1 MCTKMTLPKTEAAF
15 KGKKVSFSNTSF
27 LNDAR
32 IKKIQIC
39 FDRSEKGFSF
49 PHLIGSPF
57 IASHISS
64 LSIQ

>member
-32 IKKIQIC
+32 IKKNTDL
-39 FDRSEKGFSF
+39 F
-49 PHLIGSPF
+49 
-57 IASHISS
+57 
-64 LSIQ
+64 